1 MMKKLI
7 CTILVLLLLLCG
19 CSRDPAPEKTEV
31 TFACASRVQK
41 YAVESTGYYLLE
53 VWGAQGGSCN
63 QNTEAGYI
71 FATGG
76 LGGYSKGYIKLE
88 KGMTLYVVVG
98 GAGGNYDPVEKV
110 GSGGYNGGGYA
121 QKNRSVNHIHGG
133 GGGAT
138 HIATADGLLT
148 NLITKKDSV
157 LLVAGGG
164 GGARLQKNVNNPA
177 ARFGNG
183 GDGGG
188 ENGSLGQFRGVAV
201 QDTDEAYLYESW
213 AATQNTGFAFG
224 KGEDCTS
231 GQAGGGG
238 GWYGG
243 YSGDTSGLGSG
254 CGGSGHLG
262 DVERGTMESGVRE
275 GNGLARITWVGY
287 SLPKE

>member
-1 MMKKLI
+1 MKKLI
-7 CTILVLLLLLCG
+7 CVILILLLLLCG
-19 CSRDPAPEKTEV
+19 CSRDPAPEKPEV
-31 TFACASRVQK
+31 TFAHAQRVQK
-41 YAVESTGYYLLE
+41 YTVESTGYYLLE
-53 VWGAQGGSCN
+53 VWGAQGGSCD
-63 QNTEAGYI
+63 QTTENGYI
-71 FATGG
+71 FASGG

-98 GAGGNYDPVEKV
+98 GAGGNYDPVEKI

-121 QKNRSVNHIHGG
+121 IKNSNVNHIHGG

-138 HIATADGLLT
+138 HIAIIDGQLAD
-148 NLITKKDSV
+148 LITKKDSV

-164 GGARLQKNVNNPA
+164 GGARLQQNVNNPA
-177 ARFGNG
+177 ALFGNG

-188 ENGSLGQFRGVAV
+188 EVGGLGQFRGVAALESE
-201 QDTDEAYLYESW
+201 EAYLYEEL
-213 AATQNTGFAFG
+213 AATQNEGFAFG
-224 KGEDCTS
+224 KGENCSS

-243 YSGDTSGLGSG
+243 YGGSTSGLGSG

-275 GNGLARITWVGY
+275 GNGMARVTWVGY